1 MENYNKTLSIISKIH
16 SLSSIFL
23 KKELEEKGLKEL
35 VSSHGN
41 ILFQLSVNEQLSM
54 TEIASRIHRDKS
66 TTTVLV
72 KKLEK
77 EGYVERIKNQD
88 DNRSFYL
95 KLTEKGL
102 QYTKVTSEISSKL
115 VSKAYE
121 NFSEEEK
128 EATYAL
134 LSRICSNFM
143 IG

>member
-1 MENYNKTLSIISKIH
+1 MENYKNTLSIISKIH
-16 SLSSIFL
+16 SLSSSFL
-23 KKELEEKGLKEL
+23 KNELEEKGLNEL

-41 ILFQLSVNEQLSM
+41 ILFQLSLEEKLSM
-54 TEIASRIHRDKS
+54 SEIASRIHRDKS

-77 EGYVERIKNQD
+77 EGYVERVKNQD

-95 KLTEKGL
+95 HLTEKGL
-102 QYTKVTSEISSKL
+102 QYTKATSDISSKL

-128 EATYAL
+128 EATFAL

>member
-1 MENYNKTLSIISKIH
+1 MENYKNTLSVISKIH
-16 SLSSIFL
+16 SLSSSFL
-23 KKELEEKGLKEL
+23 KNELEEKGLNEL

-41 ILFQLSVNEQLSM
+41 ILFQLSLEEKLSM
-54 TEIASRIHRDKS
+54 SEIASRIHRDKS

-77 EGYVERIKNQD
+77 EGYVERVKNQD

-95 KLTEKGL
+95 HLTEKGL
-102 QYTKVTSEISSKL
+102 QYTKATSDISSKL

-128 EATYAL
+128 EATFAL

>member
-16 SLSSIFL
+16 SLSSSFL
-23 KKELEEKGLKEL
+23 KKELENQGLTEL

-41 ILFQLSVNEQLSM
+41 ILFQLSLEEKLSM
-54 TEIASRIHRDKS
+54 GEIASRIHRDKS

-77 EGYVERIKNQD
+77 EGYVERVKNQD

-95 KLTEKGL
+95 NLTEKGL
-102 QYTKVTSEISSKL
+102 QYTKATSDISSKL

-134 LSRICSNFM
+134 LSRICDNFM

>member
-16 SLSSIFL
+16 SLSSSFL

-41 ILFQLSVNEQLSM
+41 ILFQLSVSEQLSM

-77 EGYVERIKNQD
+77 EG
-88 DNRSFYL
+88 
-95 KLTEKGL
+95 
-102 QYTKVTSEISSKL
+102 
-115 VSKAYE
+115 
-121 NFSEEEK
+121 
-128 EATYAL
+128 
-134 LSRICSNFM
+134 SRISPCEST
-143 IG
+143 GESCVSVARHG

>member
-1 MENYNKTLSIISKIH
+1 
-16 SLSSIFL
+16 
-23 KKELEEKGLKEL
+23 
-35 VSSHGN
+35 
-41 ILFQLSVNEQLSM
+41 M

-134 LSRICSNFM
+134 LSRICDNFM

>member
-1 MENYNKTLSIISKIH
+1 MENYKNTLSVISKIH
-16 SLSSIFL
+16 SLSSSFL
-23 KKELEEKGLKEL
+23 KNELEEKGLNEL

-41 ILFQLSVNEQLSM
+41 ILFQLSLEEKLSM
-54 TEIASRIHRDKS
+54 SEIASRVHRDKS

-77 EGYVERIKNQD
+77 EGYVERTKNQD

-95 KLTEKGL
+95 HLTEKGL
-102 QYTKVTSEISSKL
+102 QYTKATSDISSKL

-128 EATYAL
+128 EATFAF